1 MISAR
6 CLRKRKYLILAMLF
20 KEVVGQ
26 QEVKSRMIHEINS
39 EKISHAQLFLGQT
52 GYGSFALALA
62 YIQYLFCENR
72 SESDACGVCPS
83 CQKNNHLSHPDVHF
97 VFPTVQ
103 AISKTAD
110 PMLKEWRAMVSKSP
124 YFDLN
129 DWINFID
136 DKGRRP
142 IIGTDESKELL
153 HKLSLMSYEGG
164 FKVVVIWMAE
174 EMNTAFSNKIL
185 KTLEEPTAKTLLI
198 LVVENGSAILPTILS
213 RTQIRKIPR
222 LQYSE
227 GEDYTKRISNLPE
240 GEIVSLVARV
250 EGDICAVRS
259 SIGNAEAE
267 NGNRELFIELMRSA
281 FKKNVIEMM
290 DWAEKISSI
299 GREQQK
305 IFLEYAVH
313 MCRQSMLKNYTDD
326 QLTRVS
332 NEEAAFLKNFA
343 KFITGNNI
351 VDFMKIFSESHYEI
365 ERNANPKIL
374 FTHLAFR
381 AMRFIHFA

>member
-1 MISAR
+1 
-6 CLRKRKYLILAMLF
+6 MLF

-26 QEVKSRMIHEINS
+26 EDVKKRMIHEINLD
-39 EKISHAQLFLGQT
+39 KISHAQLFLGQT
-52 GYGSFALALA
+52 GYGSLALTLA
-62 YIQYLFCENR
+62 FIQYLFCENKKEND
-72 SESDACGVCPS
+72 SCGVCPN
-83 CQKNNHLSHPDVHF
+83 CQKNSHLAHPDVHY

-103 AISKTAD
+103 SISKTAD
-110 PMLKEWRAMVSKSP
+110 PMLKEWREIVGKSA
-124 YFDLN
+124 YFNLN
-129 DWINFID
+129 DWINFTD

-164 FKVVVIWMAE
+164 YKVVVIWMAE
-174 EMNTAFSNKIL
+174 EMNPAFSNKIL
-185 KTLEEPTAKTLLI
+185 KTLEEPSAKTLLI
-198 LVVENGSAILPTILS
+198 LIVENGDYILPTILS

-222 LQYSE
+222 LSFSE
-227 GEDYTKRISNLPE
+227 VTEYVKTKTSMPLN
-240 GEIVSLVARV
+240 EIESMVART
-250 EGDICAVRS
+250 EANICEIQAYLS
-259 SIGNAEAE
+259 HADSES
-267 NGNRELFIELMRSA
+267 GNRDLFIEMMRSS
-281 FKKNVIEMM
+281 FKKNVVEMM
-290 DWAEKISSI
+290 DWADKVSGI

-305 IFLEYAVH
+305 IFLEYALH
-313 MCRQSMLKNYTDD
+313 MCRQSILKNYTDD

-351 VDFMKIFSESHYEI
+351 VEFMKIFSDAHYHI

-374 FTHLAFR
+374 FTHLTFR